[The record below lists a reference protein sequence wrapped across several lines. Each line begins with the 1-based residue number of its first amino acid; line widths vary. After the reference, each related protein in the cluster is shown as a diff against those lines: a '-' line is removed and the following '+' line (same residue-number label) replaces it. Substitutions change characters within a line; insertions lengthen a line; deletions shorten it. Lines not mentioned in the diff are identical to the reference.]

1 MKGLVIMARGKEV
14 HLRFND
20 EEYEK
25 LKASAKSVD
34 MPLARYIRFMAMH
47 GEVKEYNMK
56 IVQDVR
62 MEMRKIGTNINQIAA
77 MVNASQV
84 VTDVDLKSIK
94 RECNRL
100 TDLIEKWLKPL
111 DFPTRTSAAAR
122 VPKVTAPVNVD
133 IPQTI
138 KLLKSAAETNIDDLK
153 LPTAAY
159 NNIRRK
165 GIITCGMLAAY
176 LSNDNNAYIGDYVI
190 KAVSESIRTYTANMK
205 RS

>member
-1 MKGLVIMARGKEV
+1 MARGKEV
-14 HLRFND
+14 HLRFDD

-25 LKASAKSVD
+25 LKASAKSVG
-34 MPLARYIRFMAMH
+34 MPLAKYIRFMAMH
-47 GEVKEYNMK
+47 GEIKEYNMK

-84 VTDVDLKSIK
+84 VTDVDLKTIK

-111 DFPTRTSAAAR
+111 DFPIRTSAAAR

-133 IPQTI
+133 ITATI
-138 KLLKSAAETNIDDLK
+138 KLLKSAAETNIDDLR

-159 NNIRRK
+159 NNVRRK

-176 LSNDNNAYIGDYVI
+176 LSDDNNAYIGDYVI
-190 KAVSESIRTYTANMK
+190 KAVSESIHTYTANMK
-205 RS
+205 KG

>member
-1 MKGLVIMARGKEV
+1 MARGKEV
-14 HLRFND
+14 HLRFDN

-25 LKASAKSVD
+25 LKASAKSVG
-34 MPLARYIRFMAMH
+34 MPLAKYIRFMAMH

-77 MVNASQV
+77 MVNASQT
-84 VTDVDLKSIK
+84 VTDTDLKSIK
-94 RECNRL
+94 REHNRL
-100 TDLIEKWLKPL
+100 SELIEKWLKPL

-122 VPKVTAPVNVD
+122 VPKAATTDSVD
-133 IPQTI
+133 IAEMI
-138 KLLKSAAETNIDDLK
+138 KLLKSAAETNIDDLR

-165 GIITCGMLAAY
+165 GLITCGMLAAY

-190 KAVSESIRTYTANMK
+190 KAVSESIHTYTAK
-205 RS
+205 KC